1 MYEKREYDNTKHPP
15 ITNGIGGLLN
25 RGESNYLN
33 QVASRVGDGTYIDLG
48 TYRGSSAISLA
59 DGIRTA
65 DVDAMVWTFD
75 TFDRRH
81 LTSRFSKDR
90 DDDPRTAV
98 EEAITDRTLNDF
110 IQIFTSKTAE
120 APTRLSIFGNWVQF
134 IFLDADHSYEG
145 TKADWDAWSPH
156 LSPDAEVAF
165 HDSNLEGV
173 RRVIDELNG
182 WEQVDEVM
190 TLAVVKRT

>member
-1 MYEKREYDNTKHPP
+1 MYEKREYDNTKHPK
-15 ITNGIGGLLN
+15 ITNGVGGLLN
-25 RGESNYLN
+25 RGEANYLN
-33 QVASRVGDGTYIDLG
+33 QVASRVGMGTYVDLG

-65 DVDAMVWTFD
+65 GADAKVWTFD

-81 LTSRFSKDR
+81 LSSRFAKDR
-90 DDDPRTAV
+90 DDSPRIAV
-98 EEAITDRTLNDF
+98 EEAIQERDLNKY
-110 IQIFTSKTAE
+110 IEIFTMKTAD

-145 TKADWDAWSPH
+145 TKADWAAWSHH
-156 LSPDAEVAF
+156 LSDDAEAAF

-173 RRVIDELNG
+173 RRVIDELDG

-190 TLAVVKRT
+190 TLAVVKRK